1 MSWKAETHPQLLIPI
16 SVLLQCSC
24 VGYVSNMIVIIL
36 ALDSPSLADCWLVE
50 RESMCRDQI
59 VTSFGCVT
67 AFGIPRHIHCLC
79 STVMAL
85 LCSTVMVL
93 LCSTV
98 MALLCIPVFKLVSRT
113 FSTRHIHCSCSTVMA
128 LLCSTVMALLCIPVF
143 ELVSRTFYTIP
154 IFPFCIAT

>member
-1 MSWKAETHPQLLIPI
+1 MNVSWKAETHPQLLIPI

-24 VGYVSNMIVIIL
+24 VRYVSNIIVIIL

-50 RESMCRDQI
+50 RESMCRGQI
-59 VTSFGCVT
+59 VTSFGCVS
-67 AFGIPRHIHCLC
+67 AFGIPRHIHCSC

-85 LCSTVMVL
+85 LCSTVM
-93 LCSTV
+93 
-98 MALLCIPVFKLVSRT
+98 ALLYIPVFKLVSRT

-143 ELVSRTFYTIP
+143 ELVSHTFYTIP
-154 IFPFCIAT
+154 IFLFCIAT